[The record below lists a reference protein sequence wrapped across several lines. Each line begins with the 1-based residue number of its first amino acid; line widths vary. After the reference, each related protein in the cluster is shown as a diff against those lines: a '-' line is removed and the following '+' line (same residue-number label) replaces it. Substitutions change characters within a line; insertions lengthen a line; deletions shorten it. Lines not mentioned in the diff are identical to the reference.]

1 MIETFV
7 GLARYNELG
16 EQTGGT
22 PGDQLQVGTP
32 DPNGELALIPLS
44 ADTS

>member
-22 PGDQLQVGTP
+22 PGDQLQVGMM
-32 DPNGELALIPLS
+32 
-44 ADTS
+44 